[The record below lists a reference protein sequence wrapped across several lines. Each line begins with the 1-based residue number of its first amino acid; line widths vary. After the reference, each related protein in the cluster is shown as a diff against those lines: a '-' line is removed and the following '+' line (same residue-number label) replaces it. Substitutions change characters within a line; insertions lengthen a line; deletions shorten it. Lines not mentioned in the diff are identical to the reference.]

1 MTTSSHIT
9 RRSFLVA
16 VVATGGSVAF
26 GLNASERKERV
37 PERSKEPVEVN
48 AWVLVGPDNVVTVKI
63 PQVELGQGTL
73 TTITQL
79 LAEELRLNPD
89 LIRAELYDP
98 TTNILRDN
106 VYVWTPTL
114 SSLSADRMFVA
125 ARVGAAQVRTMLLQ
139 AAAQRL
145 QVDPRE
151 LEVTDAQIR
160 HHASGRSYQF
170 AQLASTAATLPI
182 PLAEHVELTPRSQW
196 RYIGVSVPRR
206 DSLAKSNGTAIYGID
221 VQLPGMKYAA
231 VRQCPIFQGRLKSF
245 EATQLLGERGIRGV
259 FKIEAG
265 RAGLNEPADLGADD
279 WGMDDA
285 VAIVADGWWQA
296 DQAFKRLPIEWDS
309 GKTKTFNSK
318 TLAED
323 MRYALDRGGMTY
335 RAEGDVDAALSAC
348 KTVCRAEY
356 WFPFMEH
363 ATLEPMNC
371 TALYE
376 GDRLELW
383 APTQYADEA
392 VRVAAHAV
400 GTSVDKVKL
409 HLTYVG
415 GGYGR
420 RISNDYVNQAAQV
433 AKQMHGTAVK
443 LLWSREETFRRGYYP
458 HPAIS
463 RFVGGLDDQGRLLA
477 WHCKAVF
484 AKKFDQ
490 SYVAARIAQ
499 MIPNTRVEVATV
511 DSPVP
516 AGWMRGVGWTQFA
529 WMTQGFLDELAF
541 AAHRD
546 PIEFQLSLLDESKLS
561 TSMSDREY
569 AVERIRAQRRVLE
582 EVRTRSQWHRTM
594 LPPMARGVAVSDFSY
609 WSGYRTSATAAVVE
623 LKLDGHGWVKIERVV
638 VVIDCGVV
646 INPDI
651 VTAQIEGSVGW
662 ALSNAFYSEIT
673 LKGGQVE
680 QRNFNDYRILRINE
694 MPRVE
699 SHILESP
706 HPPAGVG
713 EDAIPVTIGAL
724 VNAISA
730 AMGVRVRSLP
740 ISHLSPLVKRSN
752 L

>member
-1 MTTSSHIT
+1 LTAPAHIT

-16 VVATGGSVAF
+16 ALAAGGGVAF
-26 GLNASERKERV
+26 GLNASG
-37 PERSKEPVEVN
+37 SKEHQLDRLPQAVEVN
-48 AWVLVGPDNVVTVKI
+48 AWVFVGPDNVVTIKI

-79 LAEELRLNPD
+79 LAEELRLHPD
-89 LIRAELYDP
+89 LILSELYDP

-114 SSLSADRMFVA
+114 SSLSADRLFVA

-139 AAAQRL
+139 AAAQRF
-145 QVDPRE
+145 QTEARE
-151 LEVTDAQIR
+151 LEVADAQIR
-160 HHASGRSYQF
+160 HPASGRSCQF
-170 AQLASTAATLPI
+170 AQLASAAAKLPI
-182 PLAEHVELTPRSQW
+182 PSADRVELTPRAQW
-196 RYIGVSVPRR
+196 RYIGVALPRR
-206 DSLAKSNGTAIYGID
+206 DSHAKSNGSAVYGID
-221 VQLPGMKYAA
+221 VHMPGMKYAA

-245 EATQLLGERGIRGV
+245 EATPLLTERGIRGI

-265 RAGLNEPADLGADD
+265 RAGLNEPAELGADD

-285 VAIVADGWWQA
+285 VAIVADGWWEA
-296 DQAFKRLPIEWDS
+296 NRAFERLPIEWEG
-309 GKTKTFNSK
+309 GKTGTFNSK

-323 MRYALDRGGMTY
+323 MRYALDRGGLTY
-335 RAEGDVDAALSAC
+335 RAEGDLDGALSAS

-376 GDRLELW
+376 RDRLELW

-400 GTSVDKVKL
+400 GTSVDMVKL

-420 RISNDYVNQAAQV
+420 RISNDYVSQAAQV
-433 AKQMHGTAVK
+433 AKQMPGVPVK

-458 HPAIS
+458 QPVVS
-463 RFVGGLDDQGRLLA
+463 RFVGGLDEQGRLIA

-490 SYVAARIAQ
+490 SYAAARIAQ
-499 MIPNTRVEVATV
+499 LIPNTRVEVATV
-511 DSPVP
+511 ESPVP
-516 AGWMRGVGWTQFA
+516 FGWMRGVGWTQFA
-529 WMTQGFLDELAF
+529 WMTQGFLDELAH

-546 PIEFQLSLLDESKLS
+546 PIEFQLSLLDESNLPAA
-561 TSMSDREY
+561 MSDREY
-569 AVERIRAQRRVLE
+569 AVERIRAQQRVLK
-582 EVRTRSQWHRTM
+582 EVSARSHWHRPVS
-594 LPPMARGVAVSDFSY
+594 PPWGRGVAVSDFSY

-623 LKLDGHGWVKIERVV
+623 LKMDGQGWFKVERVV
-638 VVIDCGVV
+638 VAIDCGVV
-646 INPDI
+646 INPD
-651 VTAQIEGSVGW
+651 VVKAQLEGSVGW
-662 ALSNAFYSEIT
+662 ALSNALYSEIT
-673 LKGGQVE
+673 LKDGQVE
-680 QRNFNDYRILRINE
+680 QRNFNDYPVLRINE
-694 MPRVE
+694 MPLVE
-699 SHILESP
+699 TYILESP
-706 HPPAGVG
+706 APPSGVG

-724 VNAISA
+724 VNAIA
-730 AMGVRVRSLP
+730 AATNVRVRSLP
-740 ISHLSPLVKRSN
+740 VAHLRPIQKRAVS
-752 L
+752 